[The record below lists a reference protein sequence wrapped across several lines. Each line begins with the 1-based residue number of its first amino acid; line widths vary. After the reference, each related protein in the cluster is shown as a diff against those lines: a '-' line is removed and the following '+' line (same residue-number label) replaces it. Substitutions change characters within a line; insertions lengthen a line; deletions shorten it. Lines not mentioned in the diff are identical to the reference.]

1 MAFVIKNM
9 NMYFKKINDY
19 STLKGYLDKKHPMHT
34 SVFKSEQREA
44 MTFKTYGAAR
54 KFMKEHGVTGNVVE
68 VAAAPKPFKINKMDG
83 NIGHNRMDARYDSI
97 LLKTRDDIEEMISNS
112 ENNFKHMA
120 RDILQVRTVTLNI
133 FLRNPYEIGWQ
144 TRKKIMDRLES
155 YFEGAGIK

>member
-9 NMYFKKINDY
+9 NMYFKEINDY

-44 MTFKTYGAAR
+44 MTFKTYGAAQ
-54 KFMKEHGVTGNVVE
+54 KFKKEYEIPGNIIEVV
-68 VAAAPKPFKINKMDG
+68 ASPKPFKINKMDS
-83 NIGHNRMDARYDSI
+83 NIGHNRMDALYDSN
-97 LLKTRDDIEEMISNS
+97 LLKTRDDIEEMIADS

-120 RDILQVRTVTLNI
+120 RDILKVRAVTLNV